1 MLDKEVK
8 DILQEQ
14 FSKERNYQKVLNNV
28 DKKSISCHKIFKL
41 ALLPTCAII
50 LATIIIPNMKN
61 NDNEHKGIAQVNTI
75 VEQPETNTVVE
86 IADANEIVETPIIEE
101 TPTTQV
107 ETGNNS
113 ESKDSKANE
122 KKVPNDNSSQIQV
135 AKGTIYKTIE
145 GGESSWAYDPTV
157 PENILNDHPES
168 KYLVKAKVLSV
179 EEGEML
185 PKQENFYC
193 PFTCFTP
200 IKIQIE
206 DNLLDNNKL
215 NGTITTYMEGGKIKI
230 ANILKATPQEIEYMG
245 VYDASQVNPEQ
256 YIEYKWSVPYY
267 EFNIGEEYVL
277 ILNKTNS
284 TLYQIFDGGYGI
296 FKVEKSSDGSEI
308 YKNVI
313 SGKLLEM

>member
-1 MLDKEVK
+1 
-8 DILQEQ
+8 
-14 FSKERNYQKVLNNV
+14 
-28 DKKSISCHKIFKL
+28 
-41 ALLPTCAII
+41 
-50 LATIIIPNMKN
+50 
-61 NDNEHKGIAQVNTI
+61 
-75 VEQPETNTVVE
+75 
-86 IADANEIVETPIIEE
+86 
-101 TPTTQV
+101 
-107 ETGNNS
+107 
-113 ESKDSKANE
+113 
-122 KKVPNDNSSQIQV
+122 
-135 AKGTIYKTIE
+135 
-145 GGESSWAYDPTV
+145 
-157 PENILNDHPES
+157 
-168 KYLVKAKVLSV
+168 
-179 EEGEML
+179 ML

>member
-14 FSKERNYQKVLNNV
+14 FSQERNYQKVLNNV
-28 DKKSISCHKIFKL
+28 NKKTILYNKIFKL
-41 ALLPTCAII
+41 ALLPTCAAII
-50 LATIIIPNMKN
+50 AAIMIPNMKN
-61 NDNEHKGIAQVNTI
+61 NDNEYKGIAQVNTI
-75 VEQPETNTVVE
+75 IEQTETNTVVE
-86 IADANEIVETPIIEE
+86 IADANETVETP
-101 TPTTQV
+101 TMQG
-107 ETGNNS
+107 ETGKNS
-113 ESKDSKANE
+113 ESKDNKTNE
-122 KKVPNDNSSQIQV
+122 KTIPNDNSSQIKV
-135 AKGTIYKTIE
+135 AKDTIYKTIE
-145 GGESSWAYDPTV
+145 GGESSWAYDPTI
-157 PENILNDHPES
+157 PSNIINDHKEN
-168 KYLVKAKVLSV
+168 KYVVKVKILSV
-179 EEGEML
+179 GEGEML

-267 EFNIGEEYVL
+267 EPNIGDEYVM
-277 ILNKTNS
+277 IINKTNPS
-284 TLYQIFDGGYGI
+284 LYQISVGGYGI